1 MVQDPLPTDA
11 AFTLKGT
18 YSSRCLDI
26 PNGRTGVQVQ
36 IYDCS
41 GNANQTITRTTA
53 GELRVSGNCLAADGD
68 GTTAGTKVIL
78 WACNGKAG
86 QKWAFRVDGTIGN
99 RSNGLVVDVT
109 NWGTANGSLVALWTG
124 LGNGTQQWS
133 RGQAVL

>member
-1 MVQDPLPTDA
+1 M
-11 AFTLKGT
+11 
-18 YSSRCLDI
+18 
-26 PNGRTGVQVQ
+26 
-36 IYDCS
+36 
-41 GNANQTITRTTA
+41 
-53 GELRVSGNCLAADGD
+53 SGNCLAADGD

-78 WACNGKAG
+78 WACNGKAY